1 MQVLFLKKYKKY
13 HASDIADV
21 KEGFFTN
28 YLKPQ
33 NIAIKATQINQ
44 DLAKKLKATK
54 EKESKEIFDTYKGI
68 VKSINKKTITLQKK
82 AADSSLYAAVR
93 EDDIVSAINKEL
105 EQSIEARFVSLS
117 SPIKSLGKHE
127 INIVFDESIT
137 ASLTLNVLAQEDE
150 AIEGIEEELAKKV
163 EPVPSAKTDE
173 EIEDVLA
180 EAEAANDTI
189 EAKAEETPT
198 SESEA
203 SEEDA

>member
-1 MQVLFLKKYKKY
+1 MQVLFIKKYKKY

-33 NIAIKATQINQ
+33 NIAIKATQLNQ

-68 VKSINKKTITLQKK
+68 VKAINKNTITLHKK

-105 EQSIEARFVSLS
+105 EISIEARFVSIS
-117 SPIKSLGKHE
+117 SPIKSIGKHE
-127 INIVFDESIT
+127 INIVFDESIS

-163 EPVPSAKTDE
+163 EPVPSAEVAQESE
-173 EIEDVLA
+173 EVPT
-180 EAEAANDTI
+180 EAEASIDAI
-189 EAKAEETPT
+189 EAKAEETPI
-198 SESEA
+198 SESES
-203 SEEDA
+203 SEEKG

>member
-1 MQVLFLKKYKKY
+1 MQVLFIKKYKKY

-54 EKESKEIFDTYKGI
+54 EIFDTYKGI
-68 VKSINKKTITLQKK
+68 VKAINKKTITLHKK

-93 EDDIVSAINKEL
+93 EDDIVSAIKKEL

-117 SPIKSLGKHE
+117 SPIKNLGKHE

-173 EIEDVLA
+173 ETEDVPA
-180 EAEAANDTI
+180 EAEAANDII
-189 EAKAEETPT
+189 EAKAEETPI
-198 SESEA
+198 SDSEA
-203 SEEDA
+203 SEEGA